1 MSNRLV
7 QKLRDRDLVNALQK
21 VADSIPEKDPKI
33 AYFDLFKKQLSDAEL
48 SELKEL
54 NSYEI
59 RSATLSFENC
69 KWTVSRQE
77 DPQFINLDKIN
88 VTFNGRS
95 HNEGYLPDDKLIFFK
110 TSALFSEKFSRPL
123 ASTLDTPEGLKL
135 QSHQLML
142 NELESVASKLI
153 YDTDEHRRRLDH
165 EHIQNELRRQ
175 EHFDT
180 STAEIRKNYEEEKQ
194 RHEME
199 YAKRQSLLDEREND
213 LNELKKKLD
222 DRDNTHVRREIRSSL
237 LALTKERLE
246 NYTISGTT
254 KRQYYAVNTVSIMG
268 LFILAFASFQLGAQI
283 SVDPET
289 KRYPTEAIAL
299 MIKSTSLA
307 AAAVALGSW
316 YLGWLNRWLQ
326 RIADTEFKLQQFRL
340 DIERASWLAETVL
353 EWKSSSPEPFPELLA
368 TRLSAGLF
376 QSQGSDADD
385 PRTPASHLAE
395 ALLGSAS
402 SAKLRLGENEVNFD
416 RKAIQRLDE

>member
-1 MSNRLV
+1 
-7 QKLRDRDLVNALQK
+7 
-21 VADSIPEKDPKI
+21 
-33 AYFDLFKKQLSDAEL
+33 
-48 SELKEL
+48 
-54 NSYEI
+54 
-59 RSATLSFENC
+59 
-69 KWTVSRQE
+69 
-77 DPQFINLDKIN
+77 
-88 VTFNGRS
+88 
-95 HNEGYLPDDKLIFFK
+95 
-110 TSALFSEKFSRPL
+110 
-123 ASTLDTPEGLKL
+123 
-135 QSHQLML
+135 ML

-175 EHFDT
+175 ENFDT